1 MGVQHPG
8 AAAAAGRRLPGVAG
22 ERLLR
27 VPPDQPGR
35 GRALRPRTGP
45 SWIDEIPTSTADKG
59 ADWCTFSSDL
69 APLRGNITVSTEAA
83 RADPNQR
90 EGNHDHEAHHPP

>member
-8 AAAAAGRRLPGVAG
+8 TAATAGHRLPSVAG

-35 GRALRPRTGP
+35 GRALRPGTSP
-45 SWIDEIPTSTADKG
+45 SWIDEIPTWTADRG
-59 ADWCTFSSDL
+59 A
-69 APLRGNITVSTEAA
+69 
-83 RADPNQR
+83 
-90 EGNHDHEAHHPP
+90 